1 MNLKMKVNKSF
12 EMIEDKFEEF
22 ENITYCEIKKNKTTS

>member
-12 EMIEDKFEEF
+12 EMIEEKFEEF
-22 ENITYCEIKKNKTTS
+22 KSVTSTEMKNFILG